1 MKILRTIETFYP
13 FVCGPANQA
22 YQISK
27 RLFKEN
33 IESAII
39 TTYCDVDSSL
49 PAKEFYDGVPVCRY
63 PNIVQLMRY
72 CISPRMIE
80 AFKDFDLIHSHNY
93 RNFQSDL
100 GFFFLN

>member
-13 FVCGPANQA
+13 FICGPANQA
-22 YQISK
+22 YRISK
-27 RLFKEN
+27 RLLEKN
-33 IESAII
+33 IDSTIL

-49 PAKEFYDGVPVCRY
+49 PAKESYDGVTVHRY
-63 PNIVQLMRY
+63 QNIIQLMRY
-72 CISPRMIE
+72 CISPGMIG